1 MERYEREITW
11 WFKEFEFQD
20 RMPEYIELFP
30 ELKSRLSKFA
40 IGILQWEMKGFISLY
55 NSKDIRFIRNI
66 LREIDKKGYF
76 EKLDETFNDLKP
88 LNLVKL
94 LSNKLM

>member
-1 MERYEREITW
+1 MKKEITW
-11 WFKEFEFQD
+11 WFKEFEFQG
-20 RMPEYIELFP
+20 RVPEYLELFP

-66 LREIDKKGYF
+66 LREIEEKGYF
-76 EKLDETFNDLKP
+76 EKLDETFNDLP
-88 LNLVKL
+88 PIKL
-94 LSNKLM
+94 EKILSNKL